1 MPGDLSESQESKGTR
16 GRWEITAAF
25 LLCPSLL
32 RLTGLLRPLRSS
44 ARELAKGNAAQG
56 LLAEWFWRKAGAF
69 FCPAVPERAAR
80 EHRLDGSK
88 KQSLAGGWLPFC
100 RAAPAL
106 SLPFQPALLPSAP
119 CPAPRGLHPSCPVS
133 GGLPEAPQLCPSPSA
148 ALHPLLEA
156 ARARG
161 VLRSSCLF
169 QAIKQV

>member
-1 MPGDLSESQESKGTR
+1 MFCTNVKSCKHCNSVRRQVLPGDLSESRESKGTR

-80 EHRLDGSK
+80 EHWLDGSK
-88 KQSLAGGWLPFC
+88 KQSLAGGC
-100 RAAPAL
+100 
-106 SLPFQPALLPSAP
+106 SALLPCSP
-119 CPAPRGLHPSCPVS
+119 CPFSALSASPAAISTVPCSKGAAPLLPHPWGAARSP
-133 GGLPEAPQLCPSPSA
+133 PAPQLPSTYSWK
-148 ALHPLLEA
+148 
-156 ARARG
+156 R
-161 VLRSSCLF
+161 
-169 QAIKQV
+169 